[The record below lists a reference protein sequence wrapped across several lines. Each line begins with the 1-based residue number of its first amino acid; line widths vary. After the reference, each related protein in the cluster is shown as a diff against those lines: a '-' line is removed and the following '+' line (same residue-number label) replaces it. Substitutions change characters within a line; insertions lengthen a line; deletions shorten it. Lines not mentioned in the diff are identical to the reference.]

1 MKRQNT
7 VLILCLLLN
16 IAQYN
21 LWQYIQHN
29 FFYISE
35 SVQYLLIGTVMYN
48 MAAFIQKNI
57 ESKQGKRHVFYIK
70 LTVTLWIIFAVN
82 DLCDLLFFDPKKFG
96 WNEVAFCSLAFI
108 ITIVKINKQWK
119 TNISHL

>member
-1 MKRQNT
+1 
-7 VLILCLLLN
+7 
-16 IAQYN
+16 
-21 LWQYIQHN
+21 
-29 FFYISE
+29 
-35 SVQYLLIGTVMYN
+35 MYN